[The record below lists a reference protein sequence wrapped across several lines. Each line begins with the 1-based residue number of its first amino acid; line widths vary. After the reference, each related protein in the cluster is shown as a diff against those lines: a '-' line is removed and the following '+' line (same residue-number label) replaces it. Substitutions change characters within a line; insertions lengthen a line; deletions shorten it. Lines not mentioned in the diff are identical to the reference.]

1 MMDGRAVEKKKNRNW
16 VLNCDE
22 RLRLCCIWRL
32 KFDKMTID
40 KSKNEEP
47 SHSLLLMEWFTETIS
62 QAAVAQ

>member
-22 RLRLCCIWRL
+22 RLRLCYIWRL
-32 KFDKMTID
+32 KFGWMTID
-40 KSKNEEP
+40 KSTNEEP
-47 SHSLLLMEWFTETIS
+47 SHALLLMEWFTETIS